1 MIPPMRYTRRT
12 LLAAAAAAGLAGCG
26 GADPRP
32 DARRRHIEGDPRRLG
47 LALAFEH
54 TLVAAYDV
62 VGELQRGRAAREV
75 RELAG
80 QEREHVARLSELMR
94 DLGEEPREPRPRD
107 EYLRSFPSLRTAA
120 EALDFAADLEERA
133 VRTYLGY
140 LPDLSDRELRREAVR
155 IATSE
160 AQHLAVVRDLN
171 GLPPAEHAYVT
182 GTT

>member
-1 MIPPMRYTRRT
+1 MIPPMTMTRRT

-26 GADPRP
+26 GSDPRP
-32 DARRRHIEGDPRRLG
+32 DAARPHVAGDPRRLG

-62 VGELQRGRAAREV
+62 VGELVPGRQV
-75 RELAG
+75 RELAE

-94 DLGEEPREPRPRD
+94 DLGEQPREPRPRD
-107 EYLRSFPSLRTAA
+107 DYLRSFPRLRTRA

-133 VRTYLGY
+133 VRTYLSY
-140 LPDLSDRELRREAVR
+140 LPALTDRELRREAVR

-182 GTT
+182 GTM